1 MTIRTAHSRGRRSW
15 AWATSGLVTG
25 PKKALR
31 YSPRNPAAPTTRP
44 FDDRPGPLPA
54 AQPDPPTA
62 PAQPAARGRGVLVAW
77 LIAGAVIAALVIALV
92 VLLRD
97 RGAGRVPAGAQIV
110 VQAAAARP
118 RGP

>member
-1 MTIRTAHSRGRRSW
+1 
-15 AWATSGLVTG
+15 
-25 PKKALR
+25 
-31 YSPRNPAAPTTRP
+31 
-44 FDDRPGPLPA
+44 
-54 AQPDPPTA
+54 
-62 PAQPAARGRGVLVAW
+62 VLVAW